1 MSHLRALGTMGA
13 SVLAVVLSMRAVDM
27 PARAEEKPA
36 GRDSNKAKA
45 PLSDKEQKLVAMLEN
60 ATLSGKW
67 RLVEGGKLGKEADDA
82 YTIHS
87 IEKARGDVWI
97 VKARIKYGD
106 KDLTLP
112 VPVEVHWAADTPVLS
127 VTDRG
132 LPGLG
137 TYTARVLFYD
147 GYYTGTWSGPGHAG
161 FLSGTIVKAAA
172 APESKPDPGK

>member
-1 MSHLRALGTMGA
+1 VSHLRALGTIGA
-13 SVLAVVLSMRAVDM
+13 SVLVVVLCVKAVE
-27 PARAEEKPA
+27 PLARAEEKPA
-36 GRDSNKAKA
+36 AQESDKARPA
-45 PLSDKEQKLVAMLEN
+45 LSDKEQKLVAMLEN

-67 RLVEGGKLGKEADDA
+67 RLVEDGKLGKEADDT

-172 APESKPDPGK
+172 APESKPDPQK